1 MYKDSTL
8 RVLPSLRIERISGGY
23 QVTLQDH
30 ASHQQCSVNVVTLKE
45 IPKALESLLGAGGEA
60 FRPFESQKVK
70 DVTKRKKAGG
80 T

>member
-1 MYKDSTL
+1 M
-8 RVLPSLRIERISGGY
+8 LPSLRIERISGGY

-30 ASHQQCSVNVVTLKE
+30 ASHQQCSVNCQTLRE
-45 IPKALESLLGAGGEA
+45 LGRALEGILGSGGEV

-80 T
+80 A